1 MSFLDELFGK
11 VFGNSF
17 EIEYI
22 PAKRD
27 TEEFNKNFIKSIKNY
42 NDRTVIIIS
51 INGLK
56 GVCVIGLMVASVVF
70 FSHIPLQY

>member
-27 TEEFNKNFIKSIKNY
+27 TEEFNKNFIKSIENY
-42 NDRTVIIIS
+42 NNRTVIIIS

-56 GVCVIGLMVASVVF
+56 GVCVIGLMIANIVF
-70 FSHIPLQY
+70 LSHIPLQY